1 MGVFTFFKLCKRY
14 QITQR
19 ITNAHISNSVYT
31 FSCFAMKNLIHKII
45 FCSVS
50 SSKMILLKQTYRLNF
65 SDFQCLSLR
74 FWNRK
79 VCDWFSGRAQVMF
92 LSLPTERNIVVKE
105 NAMSLDKDNFEYG
118 FKKLNRFWVDE
129 TRTPIFIHPF
139 SSLAYTFFH
148 FLFSNTIVG

>member
-1 MGVFTFFKLCKRY
+1 
-14 QITQR
+14 
-19 ITNAHISNSVYT
+19 
-31 FSCFAMKNLIHKII
+31 
-45 FCSVS
+45 
-50 SSKMILLKQTYRLNF
+50 
-65 SDFQCLSLR
+65 
-74 FWNRK
+74 
-79 VCDWFSGRAQVMF
+79 MF

-148 FLFSNTIVG
+148 FLFSNTILG